1 MGGYYVNEEV
11 RKMYGI
17 PLSQLTPEQREIL
30 RQDGIRRAKLIE
42 ERQRDFMRN
51 NKRAFEDAEKLN
63 KVLASIYG
71 SCQKE
76 ILGNVAETI
85 AKVKKAGGEWSYANQ
100 SALTR
105 SRGLFEQIN
114 KELVKLGK
122 EENTVFRTN
131 LQNIYTDQFLRTLY
145 SLGQTQTI
153 NSSFA
158 MLNPRLIQDTLDYPW
173 SGAMF
178 SDRLWLDK
186 DRLGRNLRVGLTQ
199 SMILGEDMDKI
210 ADRVGA
216 NINTSK
222 YNAMRVARTETKRV
236 TYSSQAAAF
245 ADQGVDEVRY
255 MAANNGGDSR
265 TCDLCREDHG
275 KKFKL
280 GEEPSLPRHPN
291 CRCWYIPVTRDTFEE
306 NELNE
311 LTGSVRGAENYEKW
325 KEKEAARIKAAQE
338 LADKEKSPQDL
349 ITAKVMEDMKRAQDE
364 RKVLSLQI
372 DTLESERDKIP
383 TQYAKTLSDLE
394 LKKSSY
400 RDIINKKA
408 DEIDAINAEMAE
420 ISKKRI
426 KAGDL
431 LDAKKISEEEY
442 DKIAEEVRKE
452 RRVKKDLVNQKND
465 EIAEAEFKIRETEQE
480 ILETKREI
488 QKKQDEITS
497 KIQKL
502 NDAIMKS
509 MENDKDRYLDIEY
522 VGDSMERYAQA
533 DLFKSLREGHRS
545 IKSFDMDTYKE
556 ELVQMA
562 QRMDKDALT
571 IQKKL
576 SHLIQGN
583 EYSQKKAG
591 WYAPADKKVHMDMSS
606 NTHERSLKN
615 GLKGAWQTKFHEEGH
630 QLDDI
635 VSRIEKIAGKAK
647 QSFFDRAFTSSSFPT
662 GKKIQDVIEKDLI
675 KFVNTAIDYSNT
687 KEGQSYKAINGLGRV
702 TSDARYAFTRY
713 MVHLTSGGMDSKTT
727 CQLGVLTDAIGLF
740 TKDKLGRNMLG
751 FGWGHDSSYNKKRGR
766 DGSASET
773 WATFCAL
780 RVCGN
785 KEEVDMMKKVMPET
799 WDCMNKIYHEIAV
812 YLEEH
817 DLEYNDFKI

>member
-291 CRCWYIPVTRDTFEE
+291 CRCWYIPVTRDTFED

-325 KEKEAARIKAAQE
+325 REKEAARLKAVQE
-338 LADKEKSPQDL
+338 ATGEKSPQAL
-349 ITAKVMEDMKRAQDE
+349 IAERVERDREKFTEQRKEVMLQKEALEEE
-364 RKVLSLQI
+364 RKKVLAEQRRGGSVRRGLMSPEEGGWKNQADFEEWDRALKEKEKSLM
-372 DTLESERDKIP
+372 DKI
-383 TQYAKTLSDLE
+383 
-394 LKKSSY
+394 
-400 RDIINKKA
+400 RDIDKNMLQLSVK
-408 DEIDAINAEMAE
+408 E
-420 ISKKRI
+420 
-426 KAGDL
+426 GDL
-431 LDAKKISEEEY
+431 L
-442 DKIAEEVRKE
+442 
-452 RRVKKDLVNQKND
+452 
-465 EIAEAEFKIRETEQE
+465 
-480 ILETKREI
+480 
-488 QKKQDEITS
+488 
-497 KIQKL
+497 
-502 NDAIMKS
+502 
-509 MENDKDRYLDIEY
+509 LDISY
-522 VGDSMERYAQA
+522 VGNSRENYDNL
-533 DLFKSLREGHRS
+533 DLFRNLREGHRS
-545 IKSFDMDTYKE
+545 IKSFDMDSYKD

-576 SHLIQGN
+576 SHLIQDN
-583 EYSQKKAG
+583 NYSQKRAG
-591 WYAPADKKVHMDMSS
+591 WYSPAEKKVHMDMSS
-606 NTHERSLKN
+606 NTHERSLQN
-615 GLKGAWQTKFHEEGH
+615 GLRGAWQTKFHEEGH
-630 QLDDI
+630 QLDHI
-635 VSRIEKIAGKAK
+635 LSGVSKIAGGEKTGL
-647 QSFFDRAFTSSSFPT
+647 FDRAFTSSAFPT
-662 GKKIQDVIEKDLI
+662 GKKIQEAIEKDLI

-687 KEGQSYKAINGLGRV
+687 NEGQSYKAVKGLGRV

-713 MVHLTSGGMDSKTT
+713 MVHLTSGGKDSKIT

-740 TKDKLGRNMLG
+740 TRDKLGRNMLG
-751 FGWGHDSSYNKKRGR
+751 FGWGHDSSYNKNRGR

-780 RVCGN
+780 RVCGS
-785 KEEVDMMKKVMPET
+785 KEEVDMMKKIMPET
-799 WDCMNKIYHEIAV
+799 WDCMDRIYHEIAV
-812 YLEEH
+812 YLEEN
-817 DLEYNDFKI
+817 DLEY

>member
-255 MAANNGGDSR
+255 TAANNGGDSR

-325 KEKEAARIKAAQE
+325 KEKEAARIKAVQE

-452 RRVKKDLVNQKND
+452 RRIKKDLVNQKND

-522 VGDSMERYAQA
+522 VGDSMERYTQA

-545 IKSFDMDTYKE
+545 IKSFDMDTYKD

-562 QRMDKDALT
+562 QRMDKDALI

-591 WYAPADKKVHMDMSS
+591 WYAPAEKRVHMDMSS

-635 VSRIEKIAGKAK
+635 VSGIEKIAGKTK
-647 QSFFDRAFTSSSFPT
+647 QSFFDRAFTSSAFPT
-662 GKKIQDVIEKDLI
+662 GKKIQDAIEKDLI

-751 FGWGHDSSYNKKRGR
+751 FGWGHDSSYNKRTGR

-780 RVCGN
+780 RVCGS

>member
-255 MAANNGGDSR
+255 MAANSGGDSR

-556 ELVQMA
+556 GLVQMA

-635 VSRIEKIAGKAK
+635 VSGIEKIAGKAK

-780 RVCGN
+780 RVCGS

>member
-1 MGGYYVNEEV
+1 MVSGYYVNEAV

-30 RQDGIRRAKLIE
+30 RQDGIRRAKLID
-42 ERQRDFMRN
+42 ERQKDFMRN
-51 NKRAFEDAEKLN
+51 NKRAFDDAEKLN

-114 KELVKLGK
+114 KELIKLGK

-131 LQNIYTDQFLRTLY
+131 LQSIYTDQFLRTVY
-145 SLGQTQTI
+145 TLGQTQTVK
-153 NSSFA
+153 SSFN

-199 SMILGEDMDKI
+199 SMILGEDMDRI
-210 ADRVGA
+210 VDRVGA

-245 ADQGVDEVRY
+245 EDQNVGEVRY

-275 KKFKL
+275 KVYKL

-291 CRCWYIPVTRDTFEE
+291 CRCWYIPVVKDTFED

-349 ITAKVMEDMKRAQDE
+349 ITAKVMDDMKRAQEE

-372 DTLESERDKIP
+372 DSLENERSKIP
-383 TQYAKTLSDLE
+383 SQYTKTLSDLE
-394 LKKSSY
+394 LKKGHY
-400 RDIINKKA
+400 HDIINKKA
-408 DEIDAINAEMAE
+408 DEIDTLNAEMLE
-420 ISKKRI
+420 ISKRRV
-426 KAGDL
+426 KAGEL

-442 DKIAEEVRKE
+442 DRIADEVRKD
-452 RRVKKDLVNQKND
+452 RRLKRDAINKKLD
-465 EIAEAEFKIRETEQE
+465 EISEMEFKIRETEQQ
-480 ILETKREI
+480 ISETKKEI
-488 QKKQDEITS
+488 QKKQAEITD

-502 NDAIMKS
+502 NDAIMLS
-509 MENDKDRYLDIEY
+509 MNSEKDLYLDISY
-522 VGDSMERYAQA
+522 VGDSMERYNNV
-533 DLFKSLREGHRS
+533 DLFRSLREGHRS
-545 IKSFDMDTYKE
+545 IKTFDMETYKD
-556 ELVQMA
+556 ELTQMA

-576 SHLIQGN
+576 SHLLQKN
-583 EYSQKKAG
+583 EYSQKKSG
-591 WYAPADKKVHMDMSS
+591 WYSPMEKKIHMDMDS
-606 NTHERSLKN
+606 NTHERALKN
-615 GLKGAWQTKFHEEGH
+615 GLRGSWQTKFHEEGH
-630 QLDDI
+630 QLDHI
-635 VSRIEKIAGKAK
+635 LSSVEKIAGSDA
-647 QSFFDRAFTSSSFPT
+647 FGYAFTSSRYPT
-662 GKKIQDVIEKDLI
+662 GKKIQAAIEKDLVSFLN
-675 KFVNTAIDYSNT
+675 KAVKYSNE
-687 KEGQSYKAINGLGRV
+687 KEGQSYKPVKGLSRIA
-702 TSDARYAFTRY
+702 SDTRFAFTRY
-713 MVHLTSGGMDSKTT
+713 MVHLTSGGMDSVAS
-727 CQLGVLTDAIGLF
+727 CQLGVLTDAIGLY
-740 TKDKLGRNMLG
+740 TKDRLGRNQLG
-751 FGWGHDSSYNKKRGR
+751 FGWGHDSSYNKQTGI
-766 DGSASET
+766 DGSSSET

-780 RVCGN
+780 RVCGS
-785 KEEVDMMKKVMPET
+785 KEEVEMMKKVMPET
-799 WDCMNKIYHEIAV
+799 WKCMDGIYHDIAV
-812 YLEEH
+812 YLEDHE
-817 DLEYNDFKI
+817 LEYGR

>member
-42 ERQRDFMRN
+42 ERQKDFMRN

-63 KVLASIYG
+63 RVLASIYG

-85 AKVKKAGGEWSYANQ
+85 AKVKKSGGEWSYANQ

-325 KEKEAARIKAAQE
+325 KEKEEARIKAAQE

-452 RRVKKDLVNQKND
+452 RRIKKDLVNQKND

-522 VGDSMERYAQA
+522 VGDSMERYTQA

-545 IKSFDMDTYKE
+545 IKSFDMDTYKD

-576 SHLIQGN
+576 SRLIQGN

-635 VSRIEKIAGKAK
+635 VSGIEKIAGKAK

-687 KEGQSYKAINGLGRV
+687 AEGQSYKAINGLGRV

-780 RVCGN
+780 RVCGS

>member
-1 MGGYYVNEEV
+1 MVSGYYVNEAV

-17 PLSQLTPEQREIL
+17 PLSQLTLEQREIL
-30 RQDGIRRAKLIE
+30 RQDGIRRVKLID
-42 ERQRDFMRN
+42 ERQKDFMRN

-114 KELVKLGK
+114 KELIKLGK
-122 EENTVFRTN
+122 QENTVFRTN
-131 LQNIYTDQFLRTLY
+131 LQNIYTDQFLRTVY
-145 SLGQTQTI
+145 TLGQTQTVK
-153 NSSFA
+153 SSFN

-199 SMILGEDMDKI
+199 SMILGEDMDRI

-245 ADQGVDEVRY
+245 EDQNVGEVRY

-275 KKFKL
+275 KVYKL

-291 CRCWYIPVTRDTFEE
+291 CRCWYIPVVKDTFED

-349 ITAKVMEDMKRAQDE
+349 ITAKVMDDMKRAQEE

-372 DTLESERDKIP
+372 DSLENERSKIP
-383 TQYAKTLSDLE
+383 SQYTKTLSDLE
-394 LKKSSY
+394 LKKGHY
-400 RDIINKKA
+400 HDIINKKA
-408 DEIDAINAEMAE
+408 DEIDTLNAEMLE
-420 ISKKRI
+420 ISKRRV
-426 KAGDL
+426 KAGEL

-442 DKIAEEVRKE
+442 DRIADEVRKD
-452 RRVKKDLVNQKND
+452 RRLKRDVINKKLD
-465 EIAEAEFKIRETEQE
+465 EISEMEFKIRETEQQ
-480 ILETKREI
+480 ISETKKEI
-488 QKKQDEITS
+488 QKKQAEITD

-502 NDAIMKS
+502 NDAIMLS
-509 MENDKDRYLDIEY
+509 MNSEKDLYLDISY
-522 VGDSMERYAQA
+522 VGDSMERYNNV
-533 DLFKSLREGHRS
+533 DLFRSLREGHRS
-545 IKSFDMDTYKE
+545 IKTFDMETYKD
-556 ELVQMA
+556 ELTQMA

-576 SHLIQGN
+576 SHLLQKN
-583 EYSQKKAG
+583 EYSQKKSG
-591 WYAPADKKVHMDMSS
+591 WYSPMEKKIHMDMDS
-606 NTHERSLKN
+606 NTHERALKN
-615 GLKGAWQTKFHEEGH
+615 GLRGSWQTKFHEEGH
-630 QLDDI
+630 QLDHI
-635 VSRIEKIAGKAK
+635 LSSVEKIAGSDA
-647 QSFFDRAFTSSSFPT
+647 FGYAFTSSRYPT
-662 GKKIQDVIEKDLI
+662 GKKIQAAIEKDLVSFLN
-675 KFVNTAIDYSNT
+675 KAVKYSNE
-687 KEGQSYKAINGLGRV
+687 KEGQSYKPIKGLSRIA
-702 TSDARYAFTRY
+702 SDTRFAFTRY
-713 MVHLTSGGMDSKTT
+713 MVHLTSGGMDSVAS
-727 CQLGVLTDAIGLF
+727 CQLGVLTDAIGLY
-740 TKDKLGRNMLG
+740 TKDRLGRNQLG
-751 FGWGHDSSYNKKRGR
+751 FGWGHDSSYNKQTGI
-766 DGSASET
+766 DGSSSET

-780 RVCGN
+780 RVCGS
-785 KEEVDMMKKVMPET
+785 KEEVEMMKKVMPET
-799 WDCMNKIYHEIAV
+799 WKCMDGIYHEIAV
-812 YLEEH
+812 YLEDHE
-817 DLEYNDFKI
+817 LEYGR

>member
-1 MGGYYVNEEV
+1 MVSSYYVNEAV

-30 RQDGIRRAKLIE
+30 RQDGIRRAKLID
-42 ERQRDFMRN
+42 ERQKDFMRN

-63 KVLASIYG
+63 KVLASIYE

-114 KELVKLGK
+114 KELIKLGK

-131 LQNIYTDQFLRTLY
+131 LQNIYTDQFLRTVY
-145 SLGQTQTI
+145 TLGQTQTVK
-153 NSSFA
+153 SSFN

-199 SMILGEDMDKI
+199 SMILGEDMDRI

-245 ADQGVDEVRY
+245 EDQNVGEVRY

-265 TCDLCREDHG
+265 TCDLCRKDHR
-275 KKFKL
+275 KVYKL

-291 CRCWYIPVTRDTFEE
+291 CRCWYIPVVKDTFED

-311 LTGSVRGAENYEKW
+311 FTGSVRGAENYEKW

-349 ITAKVMEDMKRAQDE
+349 ITAKVMDDMKRAQEE

-372 DTLESERDKIP
+372 DSLENERSKIP
-383 TQYAKTLSDLE
+383 SQYTKTLSDLE
-394 LKKSSY
+394 LKKGHY
-400 RDIINKKA
+400 HDIINKKA
-408 DEIDAINAEMAE
+408 DEIDTLNTEMLE
-420 ISKKRI
+420 ISKRRV
-426 KAGDL
+426 KAGEL

-442 DKIAEEVRKE
+442 DRIADEVRKD
-452 RRVKKDLVNQKND
+452 RRLKRDVINKKLD
-465 EIAEAEFKIRETEQE
+465 EISEMEFKIRETEQQ
-480 ILETKREI
+480 ISETKKEI
-488 QKKQDEITS
+488 QKKQAEITD

-502 NDAIMKS
+502 NDAIMLS
-509 MENDKDRYLDIEY
+509 MNSEKDLYLDISY
-522 VGDSMERYAQA
+522 VGDSMERYNNVN
-533 DLFKSLREGHRS
+533 LFRSLREGHRS
-545 IKSFDMDTYKE
+545 IKTFDMETYKD
-556 ELVQMA
+556 ELTQMA

-576 SHLIQGN
+576 SHLLQKN
-583 EYSQKKAG
+583 EYSQKKSG
-591 WYAPADKKVHMDMSS
+591 WYSPMEKKIHMDMDS
-606 NTHERSLKN
+606 NTHERALKN
-615 GLKGAWQTKFHEEGH
+615 GLRGSWQTKFHEEGH
-630 QLDDI
+630 QLDHI
-635 VSRIEKIAGKAK
+635 LSSVEKIAGSDA
-647 QSFFDRAFTSSSFPT
+647 FGYAFTSSRYPT
-662 GKKIQDVIEKDLI
+662 GKKIQAAIEKDLVSFLN
-675 KFVNTAIDYSNT
+675 KAVKYSNE
-687 KEGQSYKAINGLGRV
+687 KEGQSYKPVKGLSRIA
-702 TSDARYAFTRY
+702 SDTRFAFTRY
-713 MVHLTSGGMDSKTT
+713 MVHLTSGGMDSVAS
-727 CQLGVLTDAIGLF
+727 CQLGVLTDAIGLY
-740 TKDKLGRNMLG
+740 TKDRLGRNQLG
-751 FGWGHDSSYNKKRGR
+751 FGWGHDSSYNKQTGI
-766 DGSASET
+766 DGSSSET

-780 RVCGN
+780 RVCGS
-785 KEEVDMMKKVMPET
+785 KEEVEMMKKVMPET
-799 WDCMNKIYHEIAV
+799 WKCMDGIYHDIAV
-812 YLEEH
+812 YLEDHE
-817 DLEYNDFKI
+817 LEYGR

>member
-635 VSRIEKIAGKAK
+635 VSGIEKIAGKAK

-675 KFVNTAIDYSNT
+675 KFVNTAIDYSNA

-780 RVCGN
+780 RVCGS

>member
-442 DKIAEEVRKE
+442 DKIAEKVRKE
-452 RRVKKDLVNQKND
+452 RRIKKDLVNQKND

-522 VGDSMERYAQA
+522 VGDSMERYTQA

-545 IKSFDMDTYKE
+545 IKSFDMDTYKD

-591 WYAPADKKVHMDMSS
+591 WYAPAEKRVHMDMSS

-635 VSRIEKIAGKAK
+635 VSGIEKIAGKTK
-647 QSFFDRAFTSSSFPT
+647 QSFFDRAFTSSAFPT
-662 GKKIQDVIEKDLI
+662 GKKIQDAIEKDLI

-751 FGWGHDSSYNKKRGR
+751 FGWGHDSSYNKRTGR

-780 RVCGN
+780 RVCGS

>member
-1 MGGYYVNEEV
+1 MSGYYVNEAV

-30 RQDGIRRAKLIE
+30 RQDGIRRAKLID
-42 ERQRDFMRN
+42 ERQKDFMRN

-114 KELVKLGK
+114 KELIKLGK
-122 EENTVFRTN
+122 QENTVFRTN
-131 LQNIYTDQFLRTLY
+131 LQNIYTDQFLRTVY
-145 SLGQTQTI
+145 TLGQTQTVK
-153 NSSFA
+153 SSFN

-199 SMILGEDMDKI
+199 SMILGEDMDRI

-245 ADQGVDEVRY
+245 EDQNVGEVRY

-265 TCDLCREDHG
+265 TCDLCKEDHG
-275 KKFKL
+275 KVYKL

-291 CRCWYIPVTRDTFEE
+291 CRCWYIPVVKDTFED

-349 ITAKVMEDMKRAQDE
+349 ITAKVMDDMKRAQEE

-372 DTLESERDKIP
+372 DSLENERSKIP
-383 TQYAKTLSDLE
+383 SQYTKTLSDLE
-394 LKKSSY
+394 LKKGHY
-400 RDIINKKA
+400 HDIINKKA
-408 DEIDAINAEMAE
+408 DEIDTLNAEMLE
-420 ISKKRI
+420 ISKRRV
-426 KAGDL
+426 KAGEL

-442 DKIAEEVRKE
+442 DRIADEVRKD
-452 RRVKKDLVNQKND
+452 RRLKRDVINKKLD
-465 EIAEAEFKIRETEQE
+465 EISEMEFKIRETEQQ
-480 ILETKREI
+480 ISETKKEI
-488 QKKQDEITS
+488 QKKQAEITD

-502 NDAIMKS
+502 NDAIMLS
-509 MENDKDRYLDIEY
+509 MNSEKDLYLDISY
-522 VGDSMERYAQA
+522 VGDSMERYNNV
-533 DLFKSLREGHRS
+533 DLFRSLREGHRS
-545 IKSFDMDTYKE
+545 IKTFDMETYKD
-556 ELVQMA
+556 ELTQMA

-576 SHLIQGN
+576 SHLLQKN
-583 EYSQKKAG
+583 EYSQKKSG
-591 WYAPADKKVHMDMSS
+591 WYSPMEKKIHMDMDS
-606 NTHERSLKN
+606 NTHERALKN
-615 GLKGAWQTKFHEEGH
+615 GLRGSWQTKFHEEGH
-630 QLDDI
+630 QLDHI
-635 VSRIEKIAGKAK
+635 LSSVEKIAGSDA
-647 QSFFDRAFTSSSFPT
+647 FGYAFTSSRYPT
-662 GKKIQDVIEKDLI
+662 GKKIQAAIEKDLVSFLN
-675 KFVNTAIDYSNT
+675 KAVKYSNE
-687 KEGQSYKAINGLGRV
+687 KEGQSYKPVKGLSRIA
-702 TSDARYAFTRY
+702 SDTRFAFTRY
-713 MVHLTSGGMDSKTT
+713 MVHLTSGGMDSVVS
-727 CQLGVLTDAIGLF
+727 CQLGVLTDAIGLY
-740 TKDKLGRNMLG
+740 TKDRLGRNQLG
-751 FGWGHDSSYNKKRGR
+751 FGWGHDSSYNKQTGI
-766 DGSASET
+766 DGSSSET

-780 RVCGN
+780 RVCGS
-785 KEEVDMMKKVMPET
+785 KEEVEMMKKVMPET
-799 WDCMNKIYHEIAV
+799 WKCMDGIYHDIAV
-812 YLEEH
+812 YLEDHE
-817 DLEYNDFKI
+817 LEYGR

>member
-255 MAANNGGDSR
+255 MAANNGGDNR

-275 KKFKL
+275 KKFNL

-325 KEKEAARIKAAQE
+325 KEKESARIKAAQE

-452 RRVKKDLVNQKND
+452 RRIKKDLVNQKND

-480 ILETKREI
+480 ILETKKEI

-522 VGDSMERYAQA
+522 VGDSMERYTQA

-545 IKSFDMDTYKE
+545 IKSFDMDTYKD

-591 WYAPADKKVHMDMSS
+591 WYAPAEKKVHMDMSS

-635 VSRIEKIAGKAK
+635 VSGIEKIAGKTK
-647 QSFFDRAFTSSSFPT
+647 QSFFDRAFTSSAFPT
-662 GKKIQDVIEKDLI
+662 GKKIQDAIEKDLI

-687 KEGQSYKAINGLGRV
+687 KKGQSYKAINGLGRV

-780 RVCGN
+780 RVCGS
-785 KEEVDMMKKVMPET
+785 KEEVDMMKMVMPET

>member
-1 MGGYYVNEEV
+1 MVSGYYVNEAV

-30 RQDGIRRAKLIE
+30 RQDGIRRAKLID
-42 ERQRDFMRN
+42 ERQKDFMRN

-114 KELVKLGK
+114 KELIKLGK
-122 EENTVFRTN
+122 QENTVFRTN
-131 LQNIYTDQFLRTLY
+131 LQNIYTDQFLRTVY
-145 SLGQTQTI
+145 TLGQTQMVK
-153 NSSFA
+153 SSFN

-199 SMILGEDMDKI
+199 SMILGEDMDRI

-245 ADQGVDEVRY
+245 EDQNVGEVRY

-275 KKFKL
+275 KVYKL

-291 CRCWYIPVTRDTFEE
+291 CRCWYIPVVKDTFED

-349 ITAKVMEDMKRAQDE
+349 ITAKVMDDMKRAQEE

-372 DTLESERDKIP
+372 DSLENERSKIP
-383 TQYAKTLSDLE
+383 SQYTKTLSDLE
-394 LKKSSY
+394 LKKGHY
-400 RDIINKKA
+400 HDIINKKA
-408 DEIDAINAEMAE
+408 DEIDTLNAEMLE
-420 ISKKRI
+420 ISKRRV
-426 KAGDL
+426 KAGEL

-442 DKIAEEVRKE
+442 DRIADEVRKD
-452 RRVKKDLVNQKND
+452 RRLKRDVINKKLD
-465 EIAEAEFKIRETEQE
+465 EISEMEFKIRETEQQ
-480 ILETKREI
+480 ISETKKEI
-488 QKKQDEITS
+488 QKKQAEITD

-502 NDAIMKS
+502 NDAIMLS
-509 MENDKDRYLDIEY
+509 MNSEKDLYLDISY
-522 VGDSMERYAQA
+522 VGDSMERYNNV
-533 DLFKSLREGHRS
+533 DLFRSLREGHRS
-545 IKSFDMDTYKE
+545 IKTFDMETYKD
-556 ELVQMA
+556 ELTQMA

-576 SHLIQGN
+576 SHLLQKN
-583 EYSQKKAG
+583 EYSQKKSG
-591 WYAPADKKVHMDMSS
+591 WYSPMEKKIHMDMDS
-606 NTHERSLKN
+606 NTHERALKN
-615 GLKGAWQTKFHEEGH
+615 GLRGSWQTKFHEEGH
-630 QLDDI
+630 QLDHI
-635 VSRIEKIAGKAK
+635 LSSVEKIAGSDA
-647 QSFFDRAFTSSSFPT
+647 FGYAFTSSRYPT
-662 GKKIQDVIEKDLI
+662 GKKIQAAIEKDLVSFLN
-675 KFVNTAIDYSNT
+675 KAVKYSNE
-687 KEGQSYKAINGLGRV
+687 KEGQSYKPVKGLSRIA
-702 TSDARYAFTRY
+702 SDTRFAFTRY
-713 MVHLTSGGMDSKTT
+713 MIHLTSGGMDSVAS
-727 CQLGVLTDAIGLF
+727 CQLGVLTDAIGLY
-740 TKDKLGRNMLG
+740 TKDRLSRNQLG
-751 FGWGHDSSYNKKRGR
+751 FGWGHDSSYNKQTGI
-766 DGSASET
+766 DGSSSET

-780 RVCGN
+780 RVCGS
-785 KEEVDMMKKVMPET
+785 KEEVEMMKKVMPET
-799 WDCMNKIYHEIAV
+799 WKCMDGIYHDIAV
-812 YLEEH
+812 YLEDHE
-817 DLEYNDFKI
+817 LEYGR

>member
-114 KELVKLGK
+114 KELVKLGR

-442 DKIAEEVRKE
+442 DKISEEVRKE

-533 DLFKSLREGHRS
+533 DFFKSLREGHRS

-635 VSRIEKIAGKAK
+635 VSGIEKIAGKTK
-647 QSFFDRAFTSSSFPT
+647 QSFFDRAFTSSAFPT
-662 GKKIQDVIEKDLI
+662 GKKIQDAIEKDLI

-780 RVCGN
+780 RVCGS

>member
-1 MGGYYVNEEV
+1 MSGYYINEEV

-17 PLSQLTPEQREIL
+17 PLSQLTPEQRELL
-30 RQDGIRRAKLIE
+30 RQDGIRRAKLID
-42 ERQRDFMRN
+42 ERQKDFQYH

-63 KVLASIYG
+63 KVLASIYA

-76 ILGNVAETI
+76 ILGNVAETV
-85 AKVKKAGGEWSYANQ
+85 AKVQKAGGEWSYANQ

-145 SLGQTQTI
+145 TLGQTQTI
-153 NSSFA
+153 NSNFA

-222 YNAMRVARTETKRV
+222 YNSMRVARTEVKRV
-236 TYSSQAAAF
+236 SYSSQAMAF

-291 CRCWYIPVTRDTFEE
+291 CRCWYIPVTRDTFED

-338 LADKEKSPQDL
+338 LADKDKSPQDL
-349 ITAKVMEDMKRAQDE
+349 ITAKVMEDMKRAQED

-372 DTLESERDKIP
+372 DALESERDKIP
-383 TQYAKTLSDLE
+383 TQYTKILSDLE
-394 LKKSSY
+394 MEKASY
-400 RDIINKKA
+400 HGIMNKKA
-408 DEIDAINAEMAE
+408 DEIDAINAE
-420 ISKKRI
+420 IQKLTKKRLD
-426 KAGDL
+426 AGDL
-431 LDAKKISEEEY
+431 LDAKKISEAEY
-442 DKIAEEVRKE
+442 DKIADEVRKE
-452 RRVKKDLVNQKND
+452 RRLKRDLINQKMNESD
-465 EIAEAEFKIRETEQE
+465 EAEFKIREIELK
-480 ILETKREI
+480 ISETKKEI
-488 QKKQDEITS
+488 KKKQDEITAQ
-497 KIQKL
+497 ILKL
-502 NDAIMKS
+502 NDSIMES
-509 MENDKDRYLDIEY
+509 MKNERDLYLDISY
-522 VGDSMERYAQA
+522 VGDSMERYKNV
-533 DLFKSLREGHRS
+533 DLFRSLREGHRS
-545 IKSFDMDTYKE
+545 IKSFDMETYKD

-591 WYAPADKKVHMDMSS
+591 WYAPLEKKVHMDMSS
-606 NTHERSLKN
+606 NTHERALKN
-615 GLKGAWQTKFHEEGH
+615 GLKGSWQTKFHEEGH
-630 QLDDI
+630 QLDHI
-635 VSRIEKIAGKAK
+635 LSSVEKIAG
-647 QSFFDRAFTSSSFPT
+647 SDTFGYAFTSSRYPT
-662 GKKIQDVIEKDLI
+662 GKKIQAAIEKDLVSFLN
-675 KFVNTAIDYSNT
+675 KAVKYSNEE
-687 KEGQSYKAINGLGRV
+687 EGQSYKPVKGLGRIA
-702 TSDARYAFTRY
+702 SDTRFAFTRY
-713 MVHLTSGGMDSKTT
+713 MIHLTSGGMDSVAS

-740 TKDKLGRNMLG
+740 TKDRLGRNQLG
-751 FGWGHDSSYNKKRGR
+751 FGWGHDSSYNKQTGA

-780 RVCGN
+780 RVCGS
-785 KEEVDMMKKVMPET
+785 KEEVEMMKKVMPET
-799 WDCMNKIYHEIAV
+799 WDCMNSIYHEIAV
-812 YLEEH
+812 YLEDN
-817 DLEYNDFKI
+817 DLEYGR

>member
-408 DEIDAINAEMAE
+408 DEIDAINAKMAE

-452 RRVKKDLVNQKND
+452 RRIKKDLVNQKND

-522 VGDSMERYAQA
+522 VGDSMERYTQA

-545 IKSFDMDTYKE
+545 IKSFDMDTYKD

-562 QRMDKDALT
+562 QRMDKDALI

-591 WYAPADKKVHMDMSS
+591 WYAPAEKRVHMDMSS

-635 VSRIEKIAGKAK
+635 VSGIEKIAGKTK
-647 QSFFDRAFTSSSFPT
+647 QSFFDRAFTSSTFPT
-662 GKKIQDVIEKDLI
+662 GKKIQDAIEKDLI

-751 FGWGHDSSYNKKRGR
+751 FGWGHDSSYNKRTGR

-780 RVCGN
+780 RVCGS

>member
-635 VSRIEKIAGKAK
+635 VSGIEKIAGKAK

-780 RVCGN
+780 RVCGS